1 MNSQPTAK
9 SNQLVISALGEDKP
23 GIIDA
28 LSRCIL
34 NSGCAIADSRMTVLR
49 GDFAI
54 LLLVDGNWN
63 SLAKLETQLPPL
75 EERLGLSI
83 TTRRTSPKEPRRDL
97 LPYGIDVAAMDQPG
111 IVHNLASFFSQRQIN
126 RFYRKLVE
134 LSGNDQI
141 AREAGLEPLATRL
154 LEDPSQAPEVLA
166 AGFVDPDRGVA
177 DGKAAL
183 DGARQILMEAW
194 AEDEEIEEIEEV
206 TDIQVVSPAGP
217 SPPAVPATRPS
228 HVA

>member
-1 MNSQPTAK
+1 MPTVNSQPTAK

-34 NSGCAIADSRMTVLR
+34 NSGCAIADSRMTVLG

-83 TTRRTSPKEPRRDL
+83 TTRRTSPREPRRDL

-126 RFYRKLVE
+126 IQEMVTSSYAAAHTGTPMFAVHMTVDIPASLQISVLRDEFMDFC
-134 LSGNDQI
+134 DQLNLD
-141 AREAGLEPLATRL
+141 AVMEP
-154 LEDPSQAPEVLA
+154 V
-166 AGFVDPDRGVA
+166 
-177 DGKAAL
+177 KA
-183 DGARQILMEAW
+183 
-194 AEDEEIEEIEEV
+194 
-206 TDIQVVSPAGP
+206 
-217 SPPAVPATRPS
+217 
-228 HVA
+228 